1 MPEPD
6 EEKRRED
13 LTATSESL
21 KQDARR
27 LFEIESEKEE
37 LDADDPRLDTL
48 SRSAE
53 RLAGDIQHKSR
64 VERALADEGPT
75 EPDEPGETD
84 QPRSRAN

>member
-1 MPEPD
+1 MPERD
-6 EEKRRED
+6 EEQRRED

-21 KQDARR
+21 KHDARK
-27 LFEIESEKEE
+27 LFEIESEKEQ

-64 VERALADEGPT
+64 VERALADQGPT

-84 QPRSRAN
+84 EPRSRTN

>member
-1 MPEPD
+1 MPERD
-6 EEKRRED
+6 EEQRRED

-21 KQDARR
+21 KHDARK
-27 LFEIESEKEE
+27 LFEIESEKEQ

-53 RLAGDIQHKSR
+53 RLAGDIQHKSQ
-64 VERALADEGPT
+64 VERALADQGPT

-84 QPRSRAN
+84 EPRSRTN

>member
-1 MPEPD
+1 MPERD
-6 EEKRRED
+6 EERRRED

-21 KQDARR
+21 KHDARK
-27 LFEIESEKEE
+27 LFEIESEKEH

-84 QPRSRAN
+84 QPRSRTN

>member
-6 EEKRRED
+6 EGKRRED

-21 KQDARR
+21 KHDARR
-27 LFEIESEKEE
+27 LLEIESEKEE

-84 QPRSRAN
+84 KPRPRTN

>member
-6 EEKRRED
+6 EEQRRED

-21 KQDARR
+21 KHDARE
-27 LFEIESEKEE
+27 LFEIESEKEQ

-84 QPRSRAN
+84 QRRSPTH

>member
-21 KQDARR
+21 KRDARR

-64 VERALADEGPT
+64 VERALADQGPT

-84 QPRSRAN
+84 QSRSRTN